1 MSAERPWFDR
11 QATLLH
17 LVHVLR
23 KRQMTVALFT
33 LTLMVTVTI
42 GTMVSTPFYRSA
54 ATVEISPNAPTVMG
68 NKEDN
73 GVVSVDTQDERS
85 AYYRTQY
92 RILESRAVL
101 TEAVRRLEA
110 EHGVTDFEEEEDKPN
125 ALLGYL
131 KIEPEYDTRLVNVVV
146 EYPDPEKAA
155 LFANTVAQTYI
166 DLNLQR
172 AVDNSQ
178 AALKWLTEQQEK
190 YRKRKY
196 ESDLEAHDFKYK
208 NDLIGVT
215 GVGEDNPTIR
225 ALSELNA
232 QWSEVRTQR
241 VQAEAAY
248 DQLQELVRAKRWSG
262 VAHHLAAT
270 NSIVLGQL
278 QTLQTNLEERAALQ
292 TRYLADHPKIVQAD
306 EEIEALEMQVQQ
318 GVAQILDGQRADIA
332 VLKEKEKR
340 LYEDLETQKE
350 AAAALEKNL
359 IEYNFLESDAAKN
372 ANVFANLDQRKAE
385 VDLSRLIESNNVWF
399 IDRARP
405 VDNAVRPL
413 LSVNLPASL
422 LVGLIVGIGLAFLI
436 EYVDRTVK
444 SREEVEEIIGVP
456 FLGAVPLIDERE
468 VIEATR
474 DIKHS
479 VFVSVRPKST
489 TAEALRGVRT
499 NLLFRLPKKQKLRLL
514 ITSAAPR
521 EGKSFVSSNL
531 SAIIAMTGSRVL
543 LIDSDLRRPLQH
555 KIFGLDNDR
564 GLSTAL
570 LGEAPVTECIQKTN
584 VPGLDVIPSGPHPEN
599 PAELLGSQA
608 MADLLDS
615 IQGYDVLVI
624 DSSPIGAVADPVI
637 VSRMVD
643 GVVMVIHANNTN
655 RDLVVQTKARLAEME
670 TNILGAVVNR
680 LDVRRDGYGY
690 YYYYDYDT
698 HYYDEDLKPPPAAKK
713 TG

>member
-1 MSAERPWFDR
+1 VAAERPWFDR

-17 LVHVLR
+17 LAHVLR

-33 LTLMVTVTI
+33 VVLMLTVTI
-42 GTMVSTPFYRSA
+42 GTLVSTPFYRSA

-73 GVVSVDTQDERS
+73 GVVSVDAQDERH
-85 AYYRTQY
+85 AYYATQY

-101 TEAVRRLEA
+101 TEAVRRLEE
-110 EHGVTDFEEEEDKPN
+110 EHGVTDFQEEEDKPR
-125 ALLGYL
+125 ALMTYL

-146 EYPDPEKAA
+146 EYPDAEKAA

-190 YRKRKY
+190 YRKKKY

-208 NDLIGVT
+208 NDLIGLT
-215 GVGEDNPTIR
+215 GSGDDNPTLR
-225 ALSELNA
+225 ALNELNA

-248 DQLQELVRAKRWSG
+248 DQLLQLVRSKRWSG
-262 VAHHLAAT
+262 VAHHLATT

-278 QTLQTNLEERAALQ
+278 QTLQTKLEERAGLQ
-292 TRYLADHPKIVQAD
+292 TRYLADHPKLVQAD
-306 EEIEALEMQVQQ
+306 EEIKSLETQVQD
-318 GVAQILDGQRADIA
+318 GVSQILDGQKAEIA
-332 VLKEKEKR
+332 VLREKEKR
-340 LYEDLETQKE
+340 LFEDLEKQKE

-359 IEYNFLESDAAKN
+359 IQYNFLEADASKN
-372 ANVFANLDQRKAE
+372 ANLFESLDQRTAE
-385 VDLSRLIESNNVWF
+385 VDLSRLIEANNVWF
-399 IDRARP
+399 IDRARADESP
-405 VDNAVRPL
+405 VRPL

-422 LVGLIVGIGLAFLI
+422 LVGLIVGMGLAFLI

-444 SREEVEEIIGVP
+444 SREEVEDIIGVP

-499 NLLFRLPKKQKLRLL
+499 NLLFRLPKKQKIRLL

-531 SAIIAMTGSRVL
+531 SAIIAMTGHRVL

-599 PAELLGSQA
+599 PAELLGSQG

-670 TNILGAVVNR
+670 TNILGAVVNK
-680 LDVRRDGYGY
+680 LDVRKDGYGY

-698 HYYDEDLKPPPAAKK
+698 HYYDEEKLTDEAKK